1 MKVAFEMPKT
11 EAGNGNA
18 KLKVRN
24 ERRALMT
31 EILSKTTE
39 TAVLVDRRHW
49 NPRRLNTNGISK
61 V

>member
-1 MKVAFEMPKT
+1 MPKT